1 MTATVDQTDTGNLG
15 DDNIARKWSYRYP
28 ELGIGAVT
36 TDRFISQEQFDRER
50 RDVFAKSWVNIGSV
64 HDLDGNSS
72 FFTRDIK
79 VLGAS
84 LLVVQDK
91 KGDIRAFHNVC
102 SHRQNKLVWEDKGPC
117 SQFISCRF
125 HGWAFSQQGNL
136 ASVPDDG
143 EFHFDAGGDAPAQ
156 SELGLVAVHTE
167 VWNGFIFVNLGENPE
182 SLEEYLGPLGTSLK
196 DFPFQDFEL
205 RNKYEVPDDA
215 NWKVVLDAQNEIYH
229 LPMLAPQHRFLG
241 GGAFATNEDGYTR
254 LADFEL
260 MGLHTVFTS
269 DSDPN
274 WHDTPLRSLMAKL
287 RVITPHFTLRDP
299 FVFHVLFPNMV
310 IGFLGDFMFT
320 YNIWP
325 EAVGHSIWE
334 IRMHFPRAKSLADRV
349 THDLMKV
356 RFRDLLCED
365 VAGHAA
371 IQEGLESRARSIFVM
386 GDQEIQIRAFHKNLD
401 DYMNRANNA

>member
-1 MTATVDQTDTGNLG
+1 MTATVDQTDTGNLD

-196 DFPFQDFEL
+196 DFPS
-205 RNKYEVPDDA
+205 R
-215 NWKVVLDAQNEIYH
+215 
-229 LPMLAPQHRFLG
+229 
-241 GGAFATNEDGYTR
+241 
-254 LADFEL
+254 
-260 MGLHTVFTS
+260 TS
-269 DSDPN
+269 SCG
-274 WHDTPLRSLMAKL
+274 TS
-287 RVITPHFTLRDP
+287 T
-299 FVFHVLFPNMV
+299 
-310 IGFLGDFMFT
+310 
-320 YNIWP
+320 
-325 EAVGHSIWE
+325 
-334 IRMHFPRAKSLADRV
+334 
-349 THDLMKV
+349 
-356 RFRDLLCED
+356 RFRTTPTGRSSSTRRTRSTTFRCSPRSTGSS
-365 VAGHAA
+365 VAAPSPPMKTA
-371 IQEGLESRARSIFVM
+371 TPVWRISS
-386 GDQEIQIRAFHKNLD
+386 
-401 DYMNRANNA
+401 